1 MLLEF
6 ELLAKAKKA
15 LNYGKISVGGHL
27 LRLERWSLETGC
39 LVERKKKSEAWVR
52 ILGLPVT
59 LWDPTI
65 LRRIG
70 EECKGFLAV
79 NSHTKKL
86 EDLQWARILM
96 KTNREDLSNMVKIWV
111 EEVCYSLTLWW
122 EVRSS
127 MRIFL
132 SSKGG
137 KKIESEKEVGDEVSA
152 HASKHV
158 MEEEGDTRLE
168 TLLQS
173 VDRTWEQRAGRGVL
187 RILFEAITGQR
198 AGPLEAC
205 SLWVGPLSQA

>member
-1 MLLEF
+1 M
-6 ELLAKAKKA
+6 
-15 LNYGKISVGGHL
+15 
-27 LRLERWSLETGC
+27 
-39 LVERKKKSEAWVR
+39 R
-52 ILGLPVT
+52 IVGLPVT
-59 LWDPTI
+59 LWDPAI
-65 LRRIG
+65 LRRIR
-70 EECKGFLAV
+70 EECEGFLAV
-79 NSHTKKL
+79 NSHMKKL
-86 EDLQWARILM
+86 EDLQWAQILV

-122 EVRSS
+122 EVRPS

-137 KKIESEKEVGDEVSA
+137 KKIGSKKEVGGEVSA
-152 HASKHV
+152 RASKHV
-158 MEEEGDTRLE
+158 MEEEGNTRLE

-173 VDRTWEQRAGRGVL
+173 VNRKWEQRAGRGVL